1 MIQSSP
7 VKNTEIFNMN
17 FIKNRKLY
25 ENCPT
30 EILHKI
36 KTIKTVLK
44 TDRASTLKE
53 LKDILCSY
61 ESLCLFPK
69 LSNIYITLYYDIENN
84 NIIHYFQFD
93 KKGDDF
99 GPNIEPIL
107 RLKNKTIKV
116 LEDTIKLSSKNAI
129 TNFLLNKIDECEFK
143 KEYIDEIIKLLILKL
158 TKIKKIT
165 LEYSDQLSDKQF
177 SFFIQNLIYL
187 DEQTI
192 LDQLSNQTALIKLFK
207 NAVGSFYKQ
216 LDLLKK
222 HSTNTE
228 LLNKIDFVEFI
239 KFVKNNNELSDSSLL
254 ELLKLNISYDMF
266 ENFLSFIIEYEDD
279 YQNYRFLNH
288 MDIEMIEA
296 LFNKFET
303 LGAFNK
309 KYLKL
314 NENNEFFYDCPN
326 INLNIKNN
334 LEVILNNF
342 RRHKLFL
349 SVFFKTD
356 IVQVCDN
363 DYQLF
368 NYRKLLFAENSVLE
382 ISGKHC
388 VNYNFFIK
396 NLSTLI
402 NYSDRIFIYI
412 NNQRL
417 QDNFIDDKLFDI
429 DFLEFYNKDKINLHK
444 ILSNVVILD
453 NNKPLQD
460 HFENKILINY

>member
-30 EILHKI
+30 EILNKI

-44 TDRASTLKE
+44 TDRASNLKE
-53 LKDILCSY
+53 LKDILFSY
-61 ESLCLFPK
+61 ESLSLFPK
-69 LSNIYITLYYDIENN
+69 LSNIYITLYYDIEND

-99 GPNIEPIL
+99 GPNKEPIW
-107 RLKNKTIKV
+107 RVENKTIKV

-129 TNFLLNKIDECEFK
+129 TNFLLNKIDELEFK

-158 TKIKKIT
+158 NKIKKLT
-165 LEYSDQLSDKQF
+165 LEYSDQISDKQF

-192 LDQLSNQTALIKLFK
+192 LKQLSNQTALIKLFK
-207 NAVGSFYKQ
+207 NAVGSFYRQ

-239 KFVKNNNELSDSSLL
+239 KFIKNNDELSDSSLL
-254 ELLKLNISYDMF
+254 ELLKLNISYNMF
-266 ENFLSFIIEYEDD
+266 EKFLSFIIEYEDD
-279 YQNYRFLNH
+279 YQNYKFLNN
-288 MDIEMIEA
+288 MDVEMIEV
-296 LFNKFET
+296 LFNKFES

-314 NENNEFFYDCPN
+314 NKKNYFVYDCPN
-326 INLNIKNN
+326 INLDIKNN

-342 RRHKLFL
+342 RRQKIFL
-349 SVFFKTD
+349 SVFFKKD

-363 DYQLF
+363 DYQLS
-368 NYRKLLFAENSVLE
+368 NYRKLLFAENSVLQ
-382 ISGKHC
+382 ISGKHSI
-388 VNYNFFIK
+388 NYKNFIA
-396 NLSTLI
+396 NLSTLT
-402 NYSDRIFIYI
+402 NYSDKIFIYI
-412 NNQRL
+412 NNQKAK
-417 QDNFIDDKLFDI
+417 DKFNDDKLFNI

-460 HFENKILINY
+460 HFKNKILINY